1 MSEVSI
7 EGRIDAVRK
16 KAGKRV
22 VVVIVLE
29 NATAVDIADLS
40 AMADGD
46 PDSAP
51 LEIEIND
58 PQARLNLDGPPKKN
72 RE

>member
-1 MSEVSI
+1 MPQVAI
-7 EGRIDAVRK
+7 QGRIDAVRK

-51 LEIEIND
+51 LEIDIND
-58 PQARLNLDGPPKKN
+58 PQARLSMDGPPKKG
-72 RE
+72 R